1 MEKHLKVKKL
11 ELLSPPRT
19 LNDDILW
26 KNPFVGQVFMKEGYE
41 VSRDV

>member
-19 LNDDILW
+19 LNGDILW
-26 KNPFVGQVFMKEGYE
+26 KNPLGGEVFMKEWYE
-41 VSRDV
+41 VSRDA